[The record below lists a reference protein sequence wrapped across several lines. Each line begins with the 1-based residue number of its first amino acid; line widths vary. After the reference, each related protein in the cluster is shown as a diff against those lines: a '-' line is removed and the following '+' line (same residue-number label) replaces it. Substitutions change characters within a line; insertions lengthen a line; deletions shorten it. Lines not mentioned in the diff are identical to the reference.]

1 MLSRIL
7 SQPILK
13 RHLLSSHKPVLIRA
27 RTLIGRNESPMKM
40 RNVLVTLA
48 VIWGGFYGLV
58 QHSNAYR
65 EEQERIDK
73 VIFSRSGADRTQRT
87 EI

>member
-13 RHLLSSHKPVLIRA
+13 RYLLSSHKPVLIQA
-27 RTLIGRNESPMKM
+27 RSLIGRNETPMKM
-40 RNVLVTLA
+40 KNVLITLA
-48 VIWGGFYGLV
+48 VIWGGFYGLI
-58 QHSNAYR
+58 QHSNQYR

-73 VIFSRSGADRTQRT
+73 VIYYSSKFLKS
-87 EI
+87 